1 MASGTG
7 GPVHKPDRHIAAEE
21 ADDTAGDKE
30 KGAGG
35 AAEGTGAAG
44 AGAGGEVG
52 KGVEGA
58 GGTEERKEQEARMEE
73 GRNEPEERREKEQG
87 AGEGAAVEGAG
98 AVGAGAEEAGGGE
111 HAGGAAVQAFET
123 EEFRYTFQN
132 GDGTWRAKI
141 AVPVNAKRHKPRKKK
156 VKCEVEDL
164 GRFHSREEAVLAAK
178 RWIDKYYISW
188 SS

>member
-7 GPVHKPDRHIAAEE
+7 GPVHKPDPVIPGGMELHIGAAE
-21 ADDTAGDKE
+21 
-30 KGAGG
+30 GAG
-35 AAEGTGAAG
+35 AAEGTGAEGQQQQEAAG
-44 AGAGGEVG
+44 A
-52 KGVEGA
+52 
-58 GGTEERKEQEARMEE
+58 
-73 GRNEPEERREKEQG
+73 
-87 AGEGAAVEGAG
+87 
-98 AVGAGAEEAGGGE
+98 GGE

-156 VKCEVEDL
+156 VKCEVQDL

-188 SS
+188 SSRPTGLGSRRKTEGTRIFATDEGDDDAGRARNHT

>member
-1 MASGTG
+1 MEQVFEIESE
-7 GPVHKPDRHIAAEE
+7 HIAAEE

-35 AAEGTGAAG
+35 AAEGIGAAG

-87 AGEGAAVEGAG
+87 AGAGAAVEGAG

-123 EEFRYTFQN
+123 EEFRYTFPN
-132 GDGTWRAKI
+132 GHGTWSAKI
-141 AVPVNAKRHKPRKKK
+141 VVPVNAKRHKPRKKK
-156 VKCEVEDL
+156 VKGEVEYL
-164 GRFHSREEAVLAAK
+164 GIFDSRGAAVLAVK
-178 RWIDKYYISW
+178 TWINAHFKSW